1 MMNKPVKK
9 KLFICVAGLVA
20 AFAVSGA
27 VITAAKPVLA
37 NDASIS
43 FDEFE
48 TVYSVGDTL
57 EIPETAAIKYKDV
70 LYPAE
75 NCYLVRPDGGAVAG
89 RSFTLDT
96 VGEYTLIFEATAN
109 GRKIS
114 ASRTF
119 KTLKEY
125 YTLSND
131 SSTVSYGELNGTY
144 KKKGMKNGIVAELT
158 EGATITFSEPV
169 DVYADKTV
177 ELFTFNLVRMDCDV
191 NYLTIRLTD
200 CYNPDIEIDIQYWK
214 RINMETYM
222 KAGPKGSGLVG
233 LSTDANGQYSI
244 AGENYSRGIF
254 GTPTRGNRPMNGN
267 YNNITMLFENAED
280 GKIRLWCNTPE
291 HESNP
296 NGDTRL
302 ITEINNDKLY
312 GGVFPGFTTGEVIV
326 SITSTGFN
334 NVQTARV
341 EVGKFN
347 GKTNE
352 ELDTFGAYNETVAPV
367 IKVAADETDNKI
379 IAGTKVKVPE
389 AEALDAS
396 GIRGKVDYTVWYNYT
411 DENSKRAINVENGK
425 FFAGKMGTYT
435 VEYRAEDVYGNRAT
449 RTFDLLAIKEGTP
462 GISFNATTKYTDAEI
477 GSSINLSGY
486 GVTSLCKNYDVTV
499 LLTDPKGNTA
509 DVTSSA
515 ASVAVSEVGTY
526 TVEYLYSDTYY
537 DGAYSYTFDC
547 IPSNK
552 AVFEKK
558 SIPVPEYFV
567 EGAKYSVEEI
577 NAYVYG
583 NDGKVA
589 SALKSYVSYDGGE
602 YREIPSDG
610 FNVEKASK
618 LRLKLAVEGD
628 ETNYIESAEADVINV
643 GFGTIKLDVAKYFV
657 GDFTGEAKND
667 YTTFTS
673 GKNGDAS
680 MKFINPLLVSRFSL
694 SFYMDADATLD
705 GMDIVL
711 TDYYDRAKTAVI
723 SFNDGEGSAA
733 SVAVNGAASAIASS
747 WKGRNFVV
755 SCDGSYVYFDGS
767 ATGANFGFSSDMC
780 LLDVRFRSVKKGFSF
795 NLAALCN
802 QPYGKQ
808 VTDDARPMVSASLP
822 PIVTSVN
829 DVYVTEIPKFA
840 DVLSPS
846 ANKCTL
852 TVNLTKFGE
861 EEVNAF
867 VDETGRE
874 LVNLP
879 ANRRYTIKF
888 TEFGCYTFTYTYKD
902 GAGKQGL
909 LQQLVYVYDLT
920 APSIRFKNEPE
931 STVAVSVGKAIKP
944 LEVIV
949 EDNVTKTENLIIW
962 AVVYDERDRFIAATR
977 GTFVLKEKG
986 RYTVY
991 VHCKDESGNASSVK
1005 YEVYA
1010 G

>member
-1 MMNKPVKK
+1 MNKSVKK

-27 VITAAKPVLA
+27 VITAVKPVLA
-37 NDASIS
+37 NDTSIS

-57 EIPETAAIKYKDV
+57 EIPDTAGIKYKDV

-89 RSFTLDT
+89 RSFTLDA
-96 VGEYTLIFEATAN
+96 VGEYTLILEATAN

-114 ASRTF
+114 ASKTF

-125 YTLSND
+125 YTLSNET
-131 SSTVSYGELNGTY
+131 STVSYGELNGTY
-144 KKKGMKNGIVAELT
+144 KKKGMNNGIVAELT
-158 EGATITFSEPV
+158 EGATITFSEPIN
-169 DVYADKTV
+169 VYADKTV
-177 ELFTFNLVRMDCDV
+177 EMFTFNLVRMDTAV

-214 RINMETYM
+214 RYYMETYM

-233 LSTDANGQYSI
+233 LSSDDNGQYSI
-244 AGENYSRGIF
+244 AGNNYSRGIF
-254 GTPTRGNRPMNGN
+254 GTGTRGNRPMNGN

-280 GKIRLWCNTPE
+280 GKIRLWSNTPE

-312 GGVFPGFTTGEVIV
+312 SEVFPGFTTGEVIV
-326 SITSTGFN
+326 SITATGFN

-352 ELDTFGAYNETVAPV
+352 ELNTFGAYNETVAPV
-367 IKVAADETDNKI
+367 IEVAADETDDKI
-379 IAGTKVKVPE
+379 ISGTKVKIPE
-389 AEALDAS
+389 VKALDAS

-411 DENSKRAINVENGK
+411 DENSKRAINVDGGK
-425 FFAGKMGTYT
+425 FFAKEMGTYT
-435 VEYRAEDVYGNRAT
+435 IEYRAEDVYGNRAT
-449 RTFDLLAIKEGTP
+449 KTFDLLAYKEGTE
-462 GISFNATTKYTDAEI
+462 GISFTSATKYTETEI
-477 GSSINLSGY
+477 GSSINLSDY
-486 GVTSLCKNYDVTV
+486 SVTSLCKKYDVTV
-499 LLTDPKGNTA
+499 LLTDPNGETT
-509 DVTSSA
+509 DVTSSLS
-515 ASVAVSEVGTY
+515 SVTVNEIGNY
-526 TVEYLYSDTYY
+526 KVEYLYSDAYY
-537 DGAYSYTFDC
+537 DGVYSYTFDC
-547 IPSNK
+547 VPSDK

-558 SIPVPEYFV
+558 SIPVPEYFI

-577 NAYVYG
+577 NAYIYG
-583 NDGKVA
+583 NNGKETA
-589 SALKSYVSYDGGE
+589 ALKAYISYDGGD
-602 YREIPSDG
+602 YREISSDG

-618 LRLKLAVEGD
+618 LKLKLAVADD
-628 ETNYIESAEADVINV
+628 ESVFIESAESEIVNV
-643 GFGTIKLDVAKYFV
+643 GYGTVKLDVAKYFV
-657 GDFTGEAKND
+657 GDFSGEAKDD

-673 GKNGDAS
+673 IKNGDAS
-680 MKFINPLLVSRFSL
+680 MKFVNPLLVSRFSF
-694 SFYMDADATLD
+694 SFYIDSAATLG

-723 SFNDGEGSAA
+723 SFNDGEGSAT
-733 SVAVNGAASAIASS
+733 SVAVNGAVSAIASS

-755 SCDGSYVYFDGS
+755 SCDGSYVYFAGS
-767 ATGANFGFSSDMC
+767 ASGANFGFSSDLC

-808 VTDDARPMVSASLP
+808 VTDDSRPMISASLP

-829 DVYVTEIPKFA
+829 DVYVTDIPKFA

-852 TVNLTKFGE
+852 SVNLIKSGE
-861 EEVNAF
+861 EEVKPF

-879 ANRRYTIKF
+879 ANRSYTIKF
-888 TEFGCYTFTYTYKD
+888 TEFGCYTFTYSYKD

-920 APSIRFKNEPE
+920 APTIKFKNEPG
-931 STVAVSVGKAIKP
+931 STIGVSVGKEIEP

-949 EDNVTKTENLIIW
+949 EDNVTKTEDLIVW
-962 AVVYDERDRFIAATR
+962 TVVYDERGRFIVATK
-977 GTFVLKEKG
+977 GNFVLKEEG

-991 VHCKDESGNASSVK
+991 IHCKDESGNASSVK